1 MSFREI
7 PPSISHVLAAARR
20 IDPLHGVFV
29 SIAPKGEGP
38 AWELHPFRRWLILRD
53 LDRETLIAAVA
64 CSLLLR
70 GAYLGAAAITAI
82 PEHLRVRHQ
91 QAREALIAALDDE
104 LGAGGDRDRCNPLR

>member
-7 PPSISHVLAAARR
+7 PQSLSHILAAARR

-29 SIAPKGEGP
+29 SIAPEGEGP
-38 AWELHPFRRWLILRD
+38 AWELHSFRRLLILRN
-53 LDRETLIAAVA
+53 LDRDTLIAAVA

-91 QAREALIAALDDE
+91 QARDALVAALDDE
-104 LGAGGDRDRCNPLR
+104 LGAGGDRDRANPLR

>member
-38 AWELHPFRRWLILRD
+38 AWELHAFRRWLILRD

-64 CSLLLR
+64 CSLPSR

-91 QAREALIAALDDE
+91 QARNALIAALDDE
-104 LGAGGDRDRCNPLR
+104 LGACGHRDRGNPLR